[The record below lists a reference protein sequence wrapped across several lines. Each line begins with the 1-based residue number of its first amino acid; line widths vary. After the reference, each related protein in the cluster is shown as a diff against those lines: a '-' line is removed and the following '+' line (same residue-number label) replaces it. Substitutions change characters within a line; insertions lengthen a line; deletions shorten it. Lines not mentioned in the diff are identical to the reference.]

1 MYIYSWDLQNPF
13 FSIGKL
19 QPEIVYYILHYFM
32 VKKFSDK
39 KYYSGKTTLKIFL
52 TPVTL
57 GYKMELYN
65 W

>member
-1 MYIYSWDLQNPF
+1 
-13 FSIGKL
+13 
-19 QPEIVYYILHYFM
+19 M